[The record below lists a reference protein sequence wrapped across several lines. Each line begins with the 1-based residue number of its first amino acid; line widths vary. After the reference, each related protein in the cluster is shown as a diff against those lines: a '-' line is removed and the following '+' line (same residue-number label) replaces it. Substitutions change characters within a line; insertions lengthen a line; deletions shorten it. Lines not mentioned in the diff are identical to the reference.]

1 MESLLERLV
10 VEIADEPDETVDDP
24 FVSSSDEES
33 SGSAWFGPSWGQRC
47 FGIVG
52 YSEFQRFGNE
62 QSIRCGLRLTIVQKV
77 ESCYCFQVECI

>member
-52 YSEFQRFGNE
+52 YVQSLHPNSKDSETSNLFVVG
-62 QSIRCGLRLTIVQKV
+62 
-77 ESCYCFQVECI
+77 